1 MLNVKERVAWIEGP
15 QGAMLGVFSE
25 CADASL
31 RQGVGL
37 VMVSGGAQYRAG
49 AHRQFTLLART
60 LADQGFAVLRFDLPG
75 VGDSPG
81 EPLPFEASAPSVGA
95 AINALLAQVPYA
107 RRVALWGLCDGAS
120 ACLLYRDE
128 RADERLAG
136 MALLNP
142 WVRSEQT
149 LAAAHLKLYYR
160 DRLRQPDFW
169 RKLLHGGVGLH
180 ALRELAQTVRRR
192 LAPPAAPLPF
202 QARMAR
208 AWLALEQPVLLLL
221 SEKDITAREF
231 DEALADRAL
240 WGDGAQRSNVQRVLL
255 DGADHT
261 VSDPIVS
268 QAMQLH
274 TLQWLMQ
281 LGDAGK

>member
-1 MLNVKERVAWIEGP
+1 MLNVTERALWIDGP
-15 QGAMLGVFSE
+15 QGAMLGVLSE

-37 VMVSGGAQYRAG
+37 VIVSGGAQYRAG
-49 AHRQFTLLART
+49 AHRQFALLART

-81 EPLPFEASAPSVGA
+81 EPLPFETCAPSVGA
-95 AINALLAQVPYA
+95 AIDALQAQAPYA
-107 RRVALWGLCDGAS
+107 THTALWGLCDGAS
-120 ACLLYRDE
+120 ACLLYQDE
-128 RADERLAG
+128 RADPRVAG
-136 MALLNP
+136 LALLNP

-160 DRLRQPDFW
+160 DRLRQRDFW
-169 RKLLHGGVGLH
+169 RKLAHGGVGLR
-180 ALRELAQTVRRR
+180 ALRELAQTVRQR
-192 LAPPAAPLPF
+192 LSPPAAPLPF
-202 QARMAR
+202 QARMGR
-208 AWLALEQPVLLLL
+208 AWQACERPVLLLL

-231 DEALADRAL
+231 NEALADRAV
-240 WGDGAQRSNVQRVLL
+240 WGDGAQRPNVQRVRL

-261 VSDPIVS
+261 LSDPIVS

-274 TLQWLMQ
+274 TLRWLMQ
-281 LGDAGK
+281 LGQQG